1 MDTYCEPVM
10 VDYTEEHF
18 TWSNGLSVTVGL
30 IWGLKANFLVSEILA
45 KENMSFAFCIGLSD
59 F

>member
-1 MDTYCEPVM
+1 MMDGYFCEPVM

-30 IWGLKANFLVSEILA
+30 IWGLKAIFFSQ
-45 KENMSFAFCIGLSD
+45 
-59 F
+59 

>member
-1 MDTYCEPVM
+1 MDCEPLM

-45 KENMSFAFCIGLSD
+45 KENTSFAFCIGLSD